1 MLRVSH
7 LLLPLAAAAVLASTA
22 CDAQQP
28 ARRDAQRAAPASAAA
43 APATS
48 AGELAAIE
56 QALAERFRGAPV
68 KGLRASV
75 LPGVYEAMIGDDLIY
90 FDAKVNHFIVGNLVE
105 AATMKNLT
113 EERAA
118 ELRAI
123 DVKQLPL
130 QDAIKF
136 VRGKGERLI
145 YLFSDVD
152 CPFCTRLETTL
163 QDIDNI
169 TVYIFMYPID
179 SLHPAARGKQKAI
192 WCAKDRLAA
201 WQDAVLRRKFDPNA
215 KGDCDNPVDRT
226 VELGQKLGVRATPT
240 FFLADGR
247 MVAGALPKDR
257 IEAALTAAQ
266 ARVAASAA
274 VSTK

>member
-1 MLRVSH
+1 MLRPAH
-7 LLLPLAAAAVLASTA
+7 LLLSFAAAAVLASAA

-28 ARRDAQRAAPASAAA
+28 ARTQAQRPAA
-43 APATS
+43 APAVAPAS

-56 QALAERFRGAPV
+56 KALAERFRGAPV

-75 LPGVYEAMIGDDLIY
+75 FPGVYEAMIGDDLIY

-118 ELRAI
+118 ELKAI

-130 QDAIKF
+130 KDAIKF
-136 VRGKGERLI
+136 VRGKGERVV
-145 YLFSDVD
+145 YVFTDVD
-152 CPFCTRLETTL
+152 CPFCTRLEQTF
-163 QDIDNI
+163 QEIDNI
-169 TVYIFMYPID
+169 TVYNFMFPID
-179 SLHPAARGKQKAI
+179 SLHPAARQKQKAI
-192 WCAKDRLAA
+192 WCAKDPLAA
-201 WQDAVLRRKFDPNA
+201 WQDAILRRKFDPNA
-215 KGDCDNPVDRT
+215 KADCDNPVDRT

-266 ARVAASAA
+266 AKVQQPAGAP
-274 VSTK
+274 TK

>member
-1 MLRVSH
+1 MLRPAH
-7 LLLPLAAAAVLASTA
+7 FLLPFAAAVVLASTA
-22 CDAQQP
+22 CEAQQP
-28 ARRDAQRAAPASAAA
+28 ARSAAQRPAAQAAA
-43 APATS
+43 APVS
-48 AGELAAIE
+48 SGELAAIE
-56 QALAERFRGAPV
+56 KALTERFRGAPV

-75 LPGVYEAMIGDDLIY
+75 FPGVYEAMIGDDLIY

-118 ELRAI
+118 ELKAI

-130 QDAIKF
+130 DDAIKF
-136 VRGKGERLI
+136 VRGNGERVM

-179 SLHPAARGKQKAI
+179 SLHPAARAKQKAI

-247 MVAGALPKDR
+247 MMAGALPKDR
-257 IEAALTAAQ
+257 IEAALNAAQ
-266 ARVAASAA
+266 AKVRQPAGA
-274 VSTK
+274 STK